1 MRSLNK
7 IYILEILQTF
17 DINNKNQKWLSES
30 RNLVK
35 EHDPIARIFLAQ
47 REILVL

>member
-7 IYILEILQTF
+7 IYILESLQTF
-17 DINNKNQKWLSES
+17 DINNKNQKWLSEP

-35 EHDPIARIFLAQ
+35 EHDPMARIFLAQ